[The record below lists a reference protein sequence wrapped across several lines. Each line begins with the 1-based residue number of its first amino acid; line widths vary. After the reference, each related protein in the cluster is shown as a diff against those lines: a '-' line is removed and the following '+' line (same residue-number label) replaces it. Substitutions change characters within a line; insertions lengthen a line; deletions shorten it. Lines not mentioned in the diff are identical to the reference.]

1 MWLFGA
7 FHAILKFAITLWQ
20 FSGDDACPSGNVPA
34 PGGSKKY
41 SLTDLKLIKR
51 HDTLSPNHNIIYE
64 IPGYAPAMN
73 SACLSA
79 GLYRAGSTLKL
90 WTLETTARLAGGAC
104 S

>member
-7 FHAILKFAITLWQ
+7 FHAILKFAIKLRQ

-51 HDTLSPNHNIIYE
+51 HDTPSPNHNIIYE
-64 IPGYAPAMN
+64 IPGYALAMH
-73 SACLSA
+73 SACL
-79 GLYRAGSTLKL
+79 RAG
-90 WTLETTARLAGGAC
+90 ALACGIGA
-104 S
+104 